1 MDWERTRMRAENMA
15 SFGEDAATRWA
26 GETILKLLDMATQTT
41 DIRILDELWKD
52 GKVKTVPLLHSPDGE
67 IRVYLETFD
76 GDPRKYRWMLFAVKP
91 EDMVEK
97 SIEMQR
103 RRVEALGD
111 SPAYRMKGRGEKNS
125 EGTSCDQPRGRNP
138 VNHDA
143 FNGMPG

>member
-52 GKVKTVPLLHSPDGE
+52 GKVETVPLLHSPDGE

-97 SIEMQR
+97 TIEKIGR
-103 RRVEALGD
+103 ASCRDR
-111 SPAYRMKGRGEKNS
+111 AYMTGETVSYQQDRK
-125 EGTSCDQPRGRNP
+125 
-138 VNHDA
+138 
-143 FNGMPG
+143 